1 MLQSETTA
9 QSMNNSNAV
18 QTIETILYA
27 KGDKYRVVLRLLN
40 QNENTEKLIMVD
52 DTPYEVVNQTKLNQ
66 VTITPE
72 MSERV
77 KPNCIA

>member
-1 MLQSETTA
+1 MLIQETTA
-9 QSMNNSNAV
+9 PIANNSSDV

-27 KGDKYRVVLRLLN
+27 RADKYRVMLRLLS
-40 QNENTEKLIMVD
+40 QNEVSERLILVD
-52 DTPYEVVNQTKLNQ
+52 DKPYEVVNQTKLNR

-77 KPNCIA
+77 KPNYLA